1 MLTGRKFAARFKNS
15 SAREA
20 YLTWSAGQMFIYNE
34 CVLEQRF
41 FDSLSRLT
49 AETERR
55 KQPIRNECRIARPK
69 PDQKYAHFVD
79 KAQRP
84 WLSQVPSAILGI
96 GAFRFCQASKRA
108 ATGLAARP
116 KLRAIKD
123 AERHLLLTQRAY
135 FYDCPLR
142 THRLV

>member
-41 FDSLSRLT
+41 FDSLSRLI
-49 AETERR
+49 AETERH

-69 PDQKYAHFVD
+69 PDQKYAHLVD

-84 WLSQVPSAILGI
+84 W
-96 GAFRFCQASKRA
+96 
-108 ATGLAARP
+108 
-116 KLRAIKD
+116 
-123 AERHLLLTQRAY
+123 
-135 FYDCPLR
+135 
-142 THRLV
+142 